1 MIMISVVIP
10 IYNSS
15 KYIRQCISSVLSQSF
30 QDFELLL
37 VNDGSTDNSLSIC
50 KNYEKRDS
58 RVVII
63 DKKNEGVD
71 EARFTGLKMAKGE
84 YVTFI
89 DSDDWIEPNTL
100 MKMMNYAEMYS
111 CDYVEVGMHRVLD
124 KRGYI
129 KRKSISPVLGL
140 IQYPELFD
148 KYYLS
153 FFGYNILAVNMCGK
167 LYRRDSL
174 KKAIL
179 KPSGLKMGEDLYFNM
194 MLFPYLNSIYLSD
207 YIGYNY
213 RFGGMTSKYNPSLY
227 VDLKYLYQK
236 KKELIEYYDY
246 HKADD
251 YIRYELINVFKS
263 DVIQKIR
270 FHTESED
277 RIINGIEEELKDIIW
292 ADISSLKKEYLSK
305 SFPQAIIMKDSKKI
319 YELCKEEVH
328 DTKLEWMLKRVASR
342 TLQYI

>member
-1 MIMISVVIP
+1 MISIIVP

-15 KYIRQCISSVLSQSF
+15 KFLKKCISSVLSQSYTS
-30 QDFELLL
+30 FELIL
-37 VNDGSTDNSLSIC
+37 VNDGSLDNSFSYC
-50 KNYEKRDS
+50 KEYERHDS
-58 RVVII
+58 RIIVI
-63 DKKNEGVD
+63 DKENEGVD
-71 EARFTGLKMAKGE
+71 KARFSGLKVAKGE

-89 DSDDWIEPNTL
+89 DSDDWVEHDYL
-100 MKMMNYAEMYS
+100 MNLMNYAEKYC
-111 CDYVEVGMHRVLD
+111 CDYVEVGMQRVLD
-124 KRGYI
+124 KHGFI
-129 KRKSISPVLGL
+129 KKKSVSPVLGL
-140 IQYPELFD
+140 IQQPELFD
-148 KYYLS
+148 NYYIS

-319 YELCKEEVH
+319 
-328 DTKLEWMLKRVASR
+328 
-342 TLQYI
+342 

>member
-1 MIMISVVIP
+1 MVSIIVP
-10 IYNSS
+10 IYNTS
-15 KYIRQCISSVLSQSF
+15 KYLKQCISSVLSQSYL
-30 QDFELLL
+30 DFELLL

-50 KNYEKRDS
+50 KYYEKCDS
-58 RVVII
+58 RVIII

-71 EARFTGLKMAKGE
+71 KARFTGLKMAKGE
-84 YVTFI
+84 FVTFI
-89 DSDDWIEPNTL
+89 DSDDWIEPDYL
-100 MKMMNYAEMYS
+100 MCLMNYAEMYS
-111 CDYVEVGMHRVLD
+111 CDYVEVGRQRVLD
-124 KRGYI
+124 KHGLI
-129 KRKSISPVLGL
+129 KRKSVSPVLGL
-140 IQYPELFD
+140 IQQPKLFD
-148 KYYLS
+148 EYYIS
-153 FFGYNILAVNMCGK
+153 FFGYNILPVSVWGK
-167 LYRRDSL
+167 LYRKVVLNDACL
-174 KKAIL
+174 N
-179 KPSGLKMGEDLYFNM
+179 PSGLKMGEDLYFNM
-194 MLFPYLNSIYLSD
+194 MLFPYLKSIYLSD

-227 VDLKYLYQK
+227 MDLKYLYQK

-251 YIRYELINVFKS
+251 YIRYELINVYKS